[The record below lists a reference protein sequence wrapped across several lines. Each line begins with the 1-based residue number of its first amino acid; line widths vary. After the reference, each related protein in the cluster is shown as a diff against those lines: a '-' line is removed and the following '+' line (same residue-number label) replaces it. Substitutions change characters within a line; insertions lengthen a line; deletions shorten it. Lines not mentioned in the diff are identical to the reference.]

1 MATKNQRIAAYV
13 PESVYQKYQS
23 FKAEKGLGDSQALIQ
38 ILSEYFGVA
47 HQVAHSESPHV
58 LERITQ
64 LEASLSAMRSDLL
77 SELKELVLK
86 ELAPQAVIFAIS
98 PSEGE
103 LVAASS
109 FEPQIIDVPQ
119 EEDKALFPESESL
132 GNSLSESPELEE
144 ISLLL
149 PESVAPPILL
159 LAASEFP
166 QIVLSKTSL
175 AERFKAGLSTISTRK
190 KDSPEKFAAW
200 SQSKDPDGVSWKANL
215 DGTFSPIGEVP
226 ELLKDAL
233 TNMLSDGL
241 SNGSLA
247 KRLGVP
253 HSTLSHWRSDKTS
266 DEFLSKTRDRDPDRI
281 GWIFNQETKRFTSER
296 EIPSDSP
303 RATQSELPGISIPE
317 EVEF

>member
-47 HQVAHSESPHV
+47 HEVSYSDSLHV

-64 LEASLSAMRSDLL
+64 LEVSLSAMRSDLL

-86 ELAPQAVIFAIS
+86 ELAPQAVIFAIP

-103 LVAASS
+103 SVAVPN
-109 FEPQIIDVPQ
+109 FEPEIIDVPQ

-132 GNSLSESPELEE
+132 GNFLSESPELEE

-149 PESVAPPILL
+149 PESVAPPIFS

-166 QIVLSKTSL
+166 QIVLSTTSL
-175 AERFKAGLSTISTRK
+175 AERFKAGSSTISTRK

-200 SQSKDPDGVSWKANL
+200 SQSKDPDGVSWKANP
-215 DGTFSPIGEVP
+215 DGTLSPVDEVP
-226 ELLKDAL
+226 ESVRDTLTKPLLDGL
-233 TNMLSDGL
+233 TNGA
-241 SNGSLA
+241 LA
-247 KRLGVP
+247 KRLGIDG
-253 HSTLSHWRSDKTS
+253 STISHWKKDKTS
-266 DEFLSKTRDRDPDRI
+266 DEFLCMTRNKDPNRI
-281 GWIFNQETKRFTSER
+281 GWVFNQETERFVSER

-303 RATQSELPGISIPE
+303 RATQSELPGISGSE
-317 EVEF
+317 DVEF